1 MKRLTIFSH
10 HDKYNIIDDYV
21 IYWLEYM
28 SKLSDIIFVSNNNL
42 PNTEIEKIKK
52 FVFKYIIGDHGYFG
66 EVSTIIGYKYA
77 YNNNLLNNY
86 DWIIIILDSIYGPF
100 FDIKPYME
108 NKERKENICYGFTKS
123 EINTENEHIQ
133 GTFVAL
139 PKKAFISKEITDFL
153 LNFNY
158 KQTKNKNDGVFNYEI
173 TFSKILRNLG
183 FKLEGIFDDIDPTY
197 KKYEPMKPSFV
208 EMVKKGYPFV
218 RRTIFTK
225 NYLFIENLK
234 DYLKLKEII
243 PQECFDNMQKN
254 INRVIPKEDLK
265 INLEYPEIRK
275 NITFKS
281 KIFDEI
287 YRKKYNHSLEFL
299 EVRTFIE
306 KLIWLNLNYHEQYI
320 INFSDK
326 YFVSE
331 YLKSK
336 IDNKRLLPILGVYNN
351 DAEILY
357 NLEIEKLPNNILF
370 TSTINDNK
378 IILKKNNTDNYEYY
392 NYNLLTL
399 IDDSNNKYFNTLEW
413 QYKYIKPRLIVY
425 ENKEIYDNN
434 IRYKIMCFNS
444 QPKIIKAIIKDT
456 SNNTYTNFYD
466 LDWNKLELSQEYS
479 NIEHIEKPI
488 YFDEMLNIC
497 RKLSQ
502 EFPVFASIDFI
513 GNDNEFYFEKF
524 DFYSDELIHP
534 FSNSDLDKELGSYIK
549 IPSTKNEYLAFD
561 NDIYLKTLIKY
572 DEVLLKNISELNS
585 IKLNNDEVYNS
596 KLNEIKNKALE
607 LNRKIDEL
615 AWWIPIKSLRNK
627 FRKKF
632 KIADQTRPDQTRP

>member
-1 MKRLTIFSH
+1 MKRLTIFTH
-10 HDKYNIIDDYV
+10 HDKDNIVDDYIV
-21 IYWLEYM
+21 FWVKYM
-28 SKLSDIIFVSNNNL
+28 NKLSDIIFVSNNNL
-42 PNTEIEKIKK
+42 NEIEINKIKNYTIK
-52 FVFKYIIGDHGYFG
+52 NIIGEHGGFG
-66 EVSTIIGYKYA
+66 EKSIKLGFCYA
-77 YNNNLLNNY
+77 YDNNLLTKY
-86 DWIIIILDSIYGPF
+86 DWLIYIGDSIYGPF

-108 NKERKENICYGFTKS
+108 SKEKKENVCYGFAKS
-123 EINTENEHIQ
+123 EVNTENEHIQ
-133 GTFVAL
+133 DTFLAM
-139 PKKAFISKEITDFL
+139 PEKAFLSKLIQDHFMSL
-153 LNFNY
+153 DKLNNKREACLY
-158 KQTKNKNDGVFNYEI
+158 GETKI
-173 TFSKILRNLG
+173 SKILTSLG
-183 FKLEGIFDDIDPTY
+183 FKLEGWFDDIDPTY

-208 EMVKKGYPFV
+208 EIVKKGYPFV
-218 RRTIFTK
+218 RKTIFTK

-320 INFSDK
+320 INFTDK
-326 YFVSE
+326 YFTAE
-331 YLKSK
+331 YLKSR

-351 DAEILY
+351 DAEILF
-357 NLEIEKLPNNILF
+357 NLDIKKLPDNILF
-370 TSTINDNK
+370 ISTINDNK
-378 IILKKNNTDNYEYY
+378 IILNKNDTENYEYY

-413 QYKYIKPRLIVY
+413 QYKYIKPRLLVY

-444 QPKIIKAIIKDT
+444 HPKIIKAIIKDT
-456 SNNTYTNFYD
+456 SNNTYANFYD

-632 KIADQTRPDQTRP
+632 KIADQTRP